1 MSAAPH
7 ASLDP
12 APTVH
17 SAPDLNGPIA
27 DAIGEA
33 MHAAANYADTA
44 GRFAEMRDLRGLS
57 YAVRSAAACIGTAAE
72 LLDELRSKPSQGG
85 RRP

>member
-1 MSAAPH
+1 MNIP
-7 ASLDP
+7 LRNEQP
-12 APTVH
+12 AP
-17 SAPDLNGPIA
+17 APDLNGPIT

-44 GRFAEMRDLRGLS
+44 GRFAEMRDVRGLS

-72 LLDELRSKPSQGG
+72 LLSELTSPSRQGG
-85 RRP
+85 RKP

>member
-1 MSAAPH
+1 MNAP
-7 ASLDP
+7 LRIDPP
-12 APTVH
+12 APR
-17 SAPDLNGPIA
+17 APDLSAPLA

-44 GRFAEMRDLRGLS
+44 VRFGEMRDLRGLS

-72 LLDELRSKPSQGG
+72 LLTELVDLSKRGGPRS
-85 RRP
+85 

>member
-7 ASLDP
+7 ASSDP
-12 APTVH
+12 VTAVPR
-17 SAPDLNGPIA
+17 APDLNGPIA

-72 LLDELRSKPSQGG
+72 LLSELTAASRKGG
-85 RRP
+85 TRG